1 LERLASITQEDSN
14 QKGVGE
20 VATGS
25 ATEQRKDEGLYKAL
39 AHPLRREILGWLIER
54 SAGSPSE
61 MARDIAAP
69 LPEISYHARQLEKY
83 GATELVEKK
92 PTRRG
97 SPEHV
102 YRPIARVILDNE
114 QVEALSA
121 ADRQVFAGQ
130 IVQKMM
136 DELREGF
143 QNGAFGKRSDW
154 ELLQHNLTL
163 DAEGYEQVRRLYQ
176 QMEDALFEIQAQS
189 DERRTGSKEQP
200 LRISA
205 FQASYVKNP

>member
-1 LERLASITQEDSN
+1 M
-14 QKGVGE
+14 
-20 VATGS
+20 ATAS
-25 ATEQRKDEGLYKAL
+25 ATEQQRDEGLYKAL
-39 AHPLRREILGWLIER
+39 VHPLRREILSWLIEK

-61 MARDIAAP
+61 MDKDIAAP
-69 LPEISYHARQLEKY
+69 LSEISYHARQLEKY
-83 GATELVEKK
+83 GAIELVEEK

-102 YRPIARVILDNE
+102 YRPMARVILDNE
-114 QVEALSA
+114 QVEEMST

-136 DELREGF
+136 DDLREGF

-154 ELLQHNLTL
+154 ELLHHTLTL

-176 QMEDALFEIQAQS
+176 HIEDALFAIQAQS
-189 DERRTGSKEQP
+189 DERQADSLEKP
-200 LRISA
+200 LRVSA
-205 FQASYVKNP
+205 FQASYVTDP

>member
-1 LERLASITQEDSN
+1 M
-14 QKGVGE
+14 
-20 VATGS
+20 ATGS

-61 MARDIAAP
+61 MARDISAP

-83 GATELVEKK
+83 GATELVEEK

-102 YRPIARVILDNE
+102 YRPMARVILDNE
-114 QVEALSA
+114 QVEAMST

-136 DELREGF
+136 DDLREGF

-163 DAEGYEQVRRLYQ
+163 DSEGYEQVRRLYQ
-176 QMEDALFEIQAQS
+176 HMEDALFAIQAQS
-189 DERRTGSKEQP
+189 DERRTESKEKP